1 MFGTIG
7 LSTHVWNNHWKTI
20 LLLAGFPVLLVV
32 LSFGLSMIM
41 SYDAGGVMVAFRVA
55 WKKLPYYVGFS
66 IVVSAIWFAI
76 AWALN
81 QRIIDWVSG
90 AREATLEAEPRLW
103 HLMDTLCIARGEPMP
118 RLGIIESQAMNA
130 FASGL
135 NRKKGNIT
143 VTRGLIDGLDDREL
157 TAVLAHELTHI
168 RNGDARLAVI
178 AAVFTGVITLGFD
191 VLWRNFSGVSP
202 SSSGDSGGSSW
213 DWGRGRSG
221 GSSRGSNRSSSSN
234 NSGAIVIVIIGIV
247 IVVIA
252 GTLSVML
259 RLALS
264 RNREILADAGA
275 VQITGDPDAM
285 ISALRK
291 IDGHASMPGLPS
303 QVQAMLLENAAG
315 TRGAS
320 FWATHPP
327 IEERVGVLV
336 KVAGGRDPGPYVPP
350 KPAVPDAD
358 ATRTEK
364 PRRGPWGAAGATV
377 PGVILTG
384 EPLPPA
390 GIPGLPPVLGG
401 GQPPPAP
408 PQPTPPPE
416 NPPSAPPTSGYA
428 DEIAAMRAR
437 KNRSE

>member
-7 LSTHVWNNHWKTI
+7 LSTHVWNNNWRTI

-32 LSFGLSMIM
+32 LSFGLSMIF
-41 SYDAGGVMVAFRVA
+41 SYDAGGVLAAFRVA
-55 WKKLPYYVGFS
+55 WKKLPGYVAFS
-66 IVVSAIWFAI
+66 VVVSAIWFAI

-90 AREATLEAEPRLW
+90 AKPATLEAEPRLW
-103 HLMDTLCIARGEPMP
+103 HLMDAICISRGEPMP
-118 RLGIIESQAMNA
+118 RLGIIESEAMNA

-135 NRKKGNIT
+135 DRKKGSIT
-143 VTRGLIDGLDDREL
+143 VTRGLLKGLDDREL
-157 TAVLAHELTHI
+157 SAVLAHEMTHI

-191 VLWRNFSGVSP
+191 MLWRNFSGIATTTA
-202 SSSGDSGGSSW
+202 GTDSGGGGWSLP
-213 DWGRGRSG
+213 RGRSRG
-221 GSSRGSNRSSSSN
+221 GSSRSSSN
-234 NSGAIVIVIIGIV
+234 SKNDGAAFIVIIGII

-275 VQITGDPDAM
+275 VQITSDPDAM

-291 IDGHASMPGLPS
+291 IEGHAAMPGLPS

-327 IEERVGVLV
+327 IEERVATLV
-336 KVAGGRDPGPYVPP
+336 RVAGGRDPGPYTAPAAPP
-350 KPAVPDAD
+350 EDDDAD
-358 ATRTEK
+358 KTRVAP
-364 PRRGPWGAAGATV
+364 PRPGPWGAAGATI
-377 PGVILTG
+377 PGAILTG
-384 EPLPPA
+384 EPLPP
-390 GIPGLPPVLGG
+390 GGVPGLPPVLGG
-401 GQPPPAP
+401 KPASPPP
-408 PQPTPPPE
+408 
-416 NPPSAPPTSGYA
+416 SSFA
-428 DEIAAMRAR
+428 DEIAALRAR
-437 KNRSE
+437 KNQPE